1 MGDTLLQ
8 AVERELVAV
17 FSFRDNWRSL
27 DTSAF
32 GRYSGDWSFA
42 GTLRRQAALDLQ
54 DLLARQGIES
64 GGLAGEAF

>member
-1 MGDTLLQ
+1 MEDTLLQ

-32 GRYSGDWSFA
+32 SRYSGDRSFA
-42 GTLRRQAALDLQ
+42 GTLRQQAALDLQ
-54 DLLARQGIES
+54 DLLARQRIES

>member
-1 MGDTLLQ
+1 M
-8 AVERELVAV
+8 
-17 FSFRDNWRSL
+17 FSFQDNWRSL

-32 GRYSGDWSFA
+32 GRYSGDRSFA

-64 GGLAGEAF
+64 GG